1 MKKLFIFFLL
11 ICSVGYKLMPHT
23 STKLISEDQLV
34 KIIVD
39 LELTKT
45 LIYHDLPDNE
55 QLAETIFQEQQAL
68 IFEKY
73 AIDKAIFQQS
83 YEHYLHTPQKFKL
96 LQEAVITQLEQMLQ
110 QTQEDA
116 MMDNN
121 NKIYS

>member
-1 MKKLFIFFLL
+1 
-11 ICSVGYKLMPHT
+11 MPHT

-55 QLAETIFQEQQAL
+55 QLAEAIFQEQQAL

-83 YEHYLHTPQKFKL
+83 YEHFLHTPQKFKL